1 MMIIDIVKVF
11 LPAVGAFILGILITP
26 LLTNFLYSHKMWK
39 KKSGKIALDGTEA
52 VIFNEL
58 HKEKEVNTPRMGGII
73 IWFSSATVI
82 IGIWIISKIFPGDII
97 GKLDFLS
104 RSQTWLPLGT
114 LILGALAGLVDDYW
128 EIKGSEENNEEKT
141 PSFAPKTEL
150 RRGNGGLSLKKRLA
164 IVSIIS
170 LACAFWFYFKLDV
183 VSIGL
188 PFGFVELYLGP
199 LFILLFL
206 ATTLFIYAGG
216 VIDGLDGL
224 AGGVFTTMFAAYG
237 GIAFYQQQIDLAAF
251 CAAVAG
257 GLLAFLWF
265 NIPPARFYM
274 SETGT
279 MGLTITLTV
288 VAFMTDRLGEGYG
301 LLVLPVIALPLGITV
316 ISDLIQV
323 FSKKFRGK
331 KVFLVAPLHH
341 HFEAIGWPAYKVTMR
356 YWIFSLVCA
365 ILGITLA
372 LIG

>member
-1 MMIIDIVKVF
+1 MI
-11 LPAVGAFILGILITP
+11 GILFTP
-26 LLTNFLYSHKMWK
+26 FLTDFLYSHKMWK
-39 KKSGKIALDGTEA
+39 KKPGKTALDGAEA
-52 VIFNEL
+52 AVFNEL
-58 HKEKEVNTPRMGGII
+58 HKETQVNTPRMGGIVVWGSTFVTVSI
-73 IWFSSATVI
+73 IWLLAQFVGGETLVN
-82 IGIWIISKIFPGDII
+82 
-97 GKLDFLS
+97 LDFLS
-104 RSQTWLPLGT
+104 RNQTWIPLAT
-114 LILGALAGLVDDYW
+114 LMLGAFVGLVDDYLVTRP
-128 EIKGSEENNEEKT
+128 SENNFE
-141 PSFAPKTEL
+141 A
-150 RRGNGGLSLKKRLA
+150 GGISLKKRLGVVA
-164 IVSIIS
+164 LIA
-170 LACAFWFYFKLDV
+170 LLCALWFYFKLDV

-188 PFGFVELYLGP
+188 PFGMGELYLGP
-199 LFILLFL
+199 IFILVFL
-206 ATTLFIYAGG
+206 LTALFIYAGG
-216 VIDGLDGL
+216 VIDGIDGL

-301 LLVLPVIALPLGITV
+301 FLVLPVIALPLVVTAL
-316 ISDLIQV
+316 SNLIQI

-331 KVFLVAPLHH
+331 KIFRVAPLHH
-341 HFEAIGWPAYKVTMR
+341 HFEALGWPAYKVTMR
-356 YWIFSLVCA
+356 YWIISLICA

>member
-1 MMIIDIVKVF
+1 M
-11 LPAVGAFILGILITP
+11 GILVTP
-26 LLTNFLYSHKMWK
+26 ILTNFLYSHKMWK

-52 VIFNEL
+52 TIFNEL

-73 IWFSSATVI
+73 IWFSSSAVI
-82 IGIWIISKIFPGDII
+82 VGIWLVSQFFPGNLTT
-97 GKLDFLS
+97 KLDFLS
-104 RSQTWLPLGT
+104 RSQTWVPLGT
-114 LILGALAGLVDDYW
+114 LILGALVGMIDDYL
-128 EIKGSEENNEEKT
+128 EIKGSQKDDYKNN
-141 PSFAPKTEL
+141 
-150 RRGNGGLSLKKRLA
+150 GLSLKKRLL
-164 IVSIIS
+164 IVSVIS
-170 LACAFWFYFKLDV
+170 LACALWFYIKLDV

-188 PFGFVELYLGP
+188 PFKILGGELYLGP

-206 ATTLFIYAGG
+206 ATALFIYAGG

-251 CAAVAG
+251 CAAIAG
-257 GLLAFLWF
+257 GILAFLWF

-301 LLVLPVIALPLGITV
+301 FLVLPVIALPLVVTV
-316 ISDLIQV
+316 LSNIIQV

-331 KVFLVAPLHH
+331 KVFKVAPLHH
-341 HFEAIGWPAYKVTMR
+341 HFEAIGWPAYKVVMR
-356 YWIFSLVCA
+356 YWIISIVCA

>member
-1 MMIIDIVKVF
+1 MIIDIVKVF
-11 LPAVGAFILGILITP
+11 LPAVGAFILGVLVTP
-26 LLTNFLYSHKMWK
+26 ILTNYLYSHKMWK
-39 KKSGKIALDGTEA
+39 KKSGKMALDGTEA

-58 HKEKEVNTPRMGGII
+58 HKEKDINTPRMGGII
-73 IWFSSATVI
+73 IWFSSAVII
-82 IGIWIISKIFPGDII
+82 IGIWLVSKFFPGDII

-104 RSQTWLPLGT
+104 RSQTWLPLAT
-114 LILGALAGLVDDYW
+114 LVLGALAGLIDDYL
-128 EIKGSEENNEEKT
+128 EIKRSENINGK
-141 PSFAPKTEL
+141 
-150 RRGNGGLSLKKRLA
+150 NGGLSLKIRLT
-164 IVSIIS
+164 IVSVIAI
-170 LACAFWFYFKLDV
+170 ACALWFYVKLDV
-183 VSIGL
+183 VGIGL
-188 PFGFVELYLGP
+188 PFGFGEFYLGP

-224 AGGVFTTMFAAYG
+224 SGGVFASIFAAYG

-251 CAAVAG
+251 CATVVG
-257 GLLAFLWF
+257 GILAFLWF

-274 SETGT
+274 TETGI

-301 LLVLPVIALPLGITV
+301 FLVLPIIALPLVITV
-316 ISDLIQV
+316 LSNLIQV

-356 YWIFSLVCA
+356 YWIFSLICA
-365 ILGITLA
+365 ILGITVA
-372 LIG
+372 LVG